1 MGVRSLQ
8 YRENGGEPFGTQF
21 ENSHSY
27 LHWEAFSKL
36 NLTNRP
42 SSLSVGKASYS
53 SVSLAP
59 LPSFLTKTPLGT
71 PCEETVELK
80 PKAEIPVRRTQETKD
95 LKVPL
100 QRQALDSPR
109 VGPKRFKQQVK
120 YGKKPVKPNQGAR
133 ANGFIYHWIYEEVRL
148 SMSKMSIVSLVLG
161 LLFLGTL
168 FFIIGFLAAV
178 TVIGSSTTGGGNS
191 ASAWQ
196 ASNTQSDGK
205 KSDGKGFGHVVN
217 SIGSGIVGKAVGH
230 QIGSL
235 GKVVGTSAVVPK
247 SLQPFA
253 RYGMGKVGG
262 EVRRDVRQVNPFVSS
277 RRARPLSPAEQQ
289 AYSPQ
294 QPYPPQQSY
303 SPQTYNSQQP
313 GGAQQY
319 ASPYGLQGSSPQ
331 NPVYVPP
338 PTAVGYQQ
346 PGTIPQGGYNQGY
359 ALPQQQQSYY
369 PQPMQQQPYQ
379 QPLAQPIAPQ
389 QQMMPNSQYQ
399 QQMPPQ
405 QGYYR

>member
-1 MGVRSLQ
+1 MGLKNFQHKER
-8 YRENGGEPFGTQF
+8 GGGSFGTQA

-27 LHWEAFSKL
+27 LYWDEFSRH
-36 NLTNRP
+36 NLTNQP

-80 PKAEIPVRRTQETKD
+80 PVAAISVRKTQEPKD

-100 QRQALDSPR
+100 QRQAVDPTS
-109 VGPKRFKQQVK
+109 GAPKRFKQKVEH
-120 YGKKPVKPNQGAR
+120 GKKRVKPNQGAR

-178 TVIGSSTTGGGNS
+178 TVIGSSTAGGGNS

-196 ASNTQSDGK
+196 ASNTHSEEK
-205 KSDGKGFGHVVN
+205 KSGGKGFGHVIN
-217 SIGSGIVGKAVGH
+217 SIGGGIVGKAVGH

-235 GKVVGTSAVVPK
+235 GKAVGTSTVVPK

-253 RYGMGKVGG
+253 RYGMGRVGG
-262 EVRRDVRQVNPFVSS
+262 EVRRDVRQVNPFVPQ
-277 RRARPLSPAEQQ
+277 RRSKSIPQE
-289 AYSPQ
+289 Q
-294 QPYPPQQSY
+294 QPYNPQQQQ
-303 SPQTYNSQQP
+303 PYNLQQP
-313 GGAQQY
+313 GGPQQY
-319 ASPYGLQGSSPQ
+319 ASSYGPQGSSPQ

-338 PTAVGYQQ
+338 STAVGYQQ
-346 PGTIPQGGYNQGY
+346 PPATPQGGYNQGY
-359 ALPQQQQSYY
+359 ALPQQQQMMQQQSYY
-369 PQPMQQQPYQ
+369 PPPMQPQPYQ

-389 QQMMPNSQYQ
+389 QQQMPNPQYQ